1 MIFDVRY
8 EGLMSSLP
16 NIVTIDAID
25 PIDLGLVLDAGDVVE
40 LVHGVVLPPSQQ
52 GRVSREVVLVVV
64 TNVGSGHVLVFH
76 TVQTFSDLTTLDSAD
91 IGKHGV
97 RAKVSSDKRI
107 TNVKQDKKVFKVAIS

>member
-1 MIFDVRY
+1 
-8 EGLMSSLP
+8 MSSLP

-25 PIDLGLVLDAGDVVE
+25 PIDLGLVLDAGDVVK

-64 TNVGSGHVLVFH
+64 TNVGSGHVLVFD

-91 IGKHGV
+91 IGQHRV
-97 RAKVSSDKRI
+97 RAKVSGEKSINKQARDKLS
-107 TNVKQDKKVFKVAIS
+107 QLMKKVD

>member
-1 MIFDVRY
+1 
-8 EGLMSSLP
+8 MSSLP

-25 PIDLGLVLDAGDVVE
+25 PIDLGLVLDAGDVVK

-76 TVQTFSDLTTLDSAD
+76 TVQTFSDLTTLNSAD
-91 IGKHGV
+91 IGQHSV
-97 RAKVSSDKRI
+97 RAKVSGEKSI
-107 TNVKQDKKVFKVAIS
+107 KKVDKTKSLKNHDTLS